1 MASGN
6 MIVTL
11 VANTRKW
18 SSGLNRA
25 GRDTMTF
32 GKLVSSSLRA
42 GAFALIGFVAAISRV
57 VPGLLAMGAESRKAD
72 VQLRFLLEN
81 MEGISKATDETT
93 KRMAAYADSINR
105 ATGIDDEQ
113 IKLVQKKLL
122 VFKNVRASADETGE
136 AFDRATS
143 AAVDLAAGGFGTL
156 ETNAKLLGR
165 MLESPA
171 NNLDKL
177 NRAGITFTETEK
189 RKIIALQESGKLFE
203 AQDMVL
209 KSIEGRVQGL
219 AEESATPLD
228 KLNGLFAQLGDEI
241 GERMLPFLDEAV
253 GKLTDFLAT
262 AAGQRTLERIIKA
275 FEDLARS
282 IGFVVDVL
290 ITLATM
296 WDNATESV
304 RKYQERV
311 EQYEGRFGGI
321 SRPMMNNNSG
331 TALDPFGGT
340 SRMGRGDIIVNFNT
354 PVDSVSAGREISR
367 VLSDY
372 SRANGGR

>member
-32 GKLVSSSLRA
+32 GKLVSSSLRF
-42 GAFALIGFVAAISRV
+42 GAVALIGFVAAISRV
-57 VPGLLAMGAESRKAD
+57 IPGLLAMGAESRKAD

-81 MEGISKATDETT
+81 MEGIGKATDDTT

-122 VFKNVRASADETGE
+122 VFKNVRASADETAG

-171 NNLDKL
+171 TNLDKL

-241 GERMLPFLDEAV
+241 GERMLPFLDEAI

-275 FEDLARS
+275 FEDLARN
-282 IGFVVDVL
+282 IGLVVDVL
-290 ITLATM
+290 ISLATW
-296 WDNATESV
+296 WDKATEGA
-304 RKYQERV
+304 RKYQEQV
-311 EQYEGRFGGI
+311 EQGKGRFGRI
-321 SRPMMNNNSG
+321 STPMPDNNSG

>member
-32 GKLVSSSLRA
+32 GKLVSSSLRF
-42 GAFALIGFVAAISRV
+42 GAVALIGFVAAISRV
-57 VPGLLAMGAESRKAD
+57 IPGLLAMGAESRKAD

-122 VFKNVRASADETGE
+122 VFKNVRASADETAG

-171 NNLDKL
+171 DNLDKL

-241 GERMLPFLDEAV
+241 GERMLPFLDKAV

-262 AAGQRTLERIIKA
+262 AAGQRTLERIIQA
-275 FEDLARS
+275 FEDLAKN
-282 IGFVVDVL
+282 IGFVVDAL
-290 ITLATM
+290 IYLAEW
-296 WDNATESV
+296 WDKATEGA
-304 RKYQERV
+304 RKYQEQV
-311 EQYEGRFGGI
+311 EKGKGRFGRI
-321 SRPMMNNNSG
+321 STPMPDSNSG
-331 TALDPFGGT
+331 TALEPFGGT
-340 SRMGRGDIIVNFNT
+340 SRMGRSNIVVNFNT

>member
-1 MASGN
+1 

-32 GKLVSSSLRA
+32 GKLVSSSLRF
-42 GAFALIGFVAAISRV
+42 GAVALIGFVAAISRV
-57 VPGLLAMGAESRKAD
+57 IPGLLAMGAESRKAD

-171 NNLDKL
+171 TNLDKL
-177 NRAGITFTETEK
+177 NRAGITFTDTEK

-241 GERMLPFLDEAV
+241 GERMLPFLDEAI

-275 FEDLARS
+275 FEDLARN

-290 ITLATM
+290 ISLATW
-296 WDNATESV
+296 WDKATEGA
-304 RKYQERV
+304 RKYQEQV
-311 EQYEGRFGGI
+311 EKGKGRFGRI
-321 SRPMMNNNSG
+321 STPMPDNNSG

>member
-32 GKLVSSSLRA
+32 GKLVSSSLRF
-42 GAFALIGFVAAISRV
+42 GAVALIGFVAAISRV
-57 VPGLLAMGAESRKAD
+57 IPGLLAMGAESRKAD

-122 VFKNVRASADETGE
+122 VFKNVRASADETAG

-165 MLESPA
+165 MLDSPA
-171 NNLDKL
+171 TNLDKL

-241 GERMLPFLDEAV
+241 GERMLPFLDEAI

-275 FEDLARS
+275 FEDLARN

-290 ITLATM
+290 ISLATW
-296 WDNATESV
+296 WDKATEGA
-304 RKYQERV
+304 RKYQEQV
-311 EQYEGRFGGI
+311 EQGKGRFGRI
-321 SRPMMNNNSG
+321 STPMPDNNSG

>member
-32 GKLVSSSLRA
+32 GKLVSSSLRF
-42 GAFALIGFVAAISRV
+42 GAVALIGFVAALSRV
-57 VPGLLAMGAESRKAD
+57 IPGLLAMGAESRKAD

-81 MEGISKATDETT
+81 MEGIGKATDATT
-93 KRMAAYADSINR
+93 KRMSAYADSINR

-122 VFKNVRASADETGE
+122 VFKNVRASADETAG

-171 NNLDKL
+171 TNLERL
-177 NRAGITFTETEK
+177 TRAGITFTETEK

-241 GERMLPFLDEAV
+241 GERMLPFLDEAI

-290 ITLATM
+290 ISLATW
-296 WDNATESV
+296 WDKATEGA
-304 RKYQERV
+304 RKYQEQV
-311 EQYEGRFGGI
+311 EQGKGRFGRI
-321 SRPMMNNNSG
+321 STPMPDNNSG

>member
-32 GKLVSSSLRA
+32 GKLVSSSLRF
-42 GAFALIGFVAAISRV
+42 GAVALIGFVAAISRV
-57 VPGLLAMGAESRKAD
+57 IPGLLAMGAESRKAD

-81 MEGISKATDETT
+81 MEGIGKATDDTT

-122 VFKNVRASADETGE
+122 VFKNVRASADETAG

-171 NNLDKL
+171 TNLDKL

-241 GERMLPFLDEAV
+241 GERMLPFLDEAI

-275 FEDLARS
+275 FEDLARN
-282 IGFVVDVL
+282 IGLVVDVL
-290 ITLATM
+290 ISLATW
-296 WDNATESV
+296 WDKATEGA
-304 RKYQERV
+304 RKYQEQV
-311 EQYEGRFGGI
+311 EQGKGRFGRI
-321 SRPMMNNNSG
+321 STPMPDNNSG

-354 PVDSVSAGREISR
+354 PVDSVSAGRVISR